1 MKKISFDFDGTIND
15 HFDGSL
21 NPFKVD
27 VQNMIKRLVNEG
39 YDVHI
44 ITRRYL
50 DPRFRE
56 NQIVFDIADNVGIN
70 KENIH
75 FTDRKW
81 KFNMVNDLGI
91 NFHIDDDESD
101 IKFIDLHC
109 KDCVGFQLNKKGPEG
124 FYKLITE

>member
-15 HFDGSL
+15 HFDGGL

-27 VQNMIKRLVNEG
+27 VHNVIKRLVNEG

-44 ITRRYL
+44 VTRRYG
-50 DPRFRE
+50 DPNLNE

-81 KFNMVNDLGI
+81 KFNIINELGI
-91 NFHIDDDESD
+91 DFHIDDDESD
-101 IKFIDLHC
+101 IRFIDFHC
-109 KDCVGFQLNKKGPEG
+109 KDCVGFHLGKKGPEG
-124 FYKLITE
+124 FYELITE